1 MLSYVEFKA
10 KIKEELL
17 NYMSPAL
24 RNFNV
29 ILDSKLVDGEQ
40 ADFFYIKDS
49 SQIDKRDML
58 PMAINPLYEQ
68 LYMKEYM
75 EDFDKTIK
83 CIARE
88 YEKKYRSMSCLQNN
102 VESSEDEDAFEFDME
117 KVFYCVINDDSNKE
131 LLNDIPHV
139 NKDKLAIYFRLLI
152 SADDN
157 SLKSMIIDKKLMKQL
172 KENNISL
179 EDLLSVAIN
188 NTPKLFPVKVNDLGN
203 GIYLVSN
210 NYMKYGASTL
220 FYPESPVKGLSEI
233 TKKNMIILPI
243 QTDYFICI
251 ENDES
256 VLDEDMYK
264 QTSLCVKQY
273 VTEFGGCA
281 LSASPYMLD
290 ANNLSLRMEKDAVI
304 CGEVARSQNRSI

>member
-17 NYMSPAL
+17 NNMSPAL
-24 RNFNV
+24 RNCNV
-29 ILDSKLVDGEQ
+29 VLDSKLSDGKQ
-40 ADFFYIKDS
+40 MDFFYLKDS
-49 SQIDKRDML
+49 TDKDVL
-58 PMAINPLYEQ
+58 PMAINPLYDL
-68 LYMKEYM
+68 LYIKEYK

-83 CIARE
+83 YIARE
-88 YEKKYRSMSCLQNN
+88 YEKKYRSMTGIQNKD
-102 VESSEDEDAFEFDME
+102 EGSEDNDDTFEFDME
-117 KVFYCVINDDSNKE
+117 RVFYCVINNDNNRE
-131 LLNDIPHV
+131 LLNNIPHV
-139 NKDKLAIYFRLLI
+139 NRGELAIYFRLLI

-157 SLKSMIIDKKLMKQL
+157 SLKSMIIDKNLMEQL

-179 EDLLSVAIN
+179 EDLLSVATN

-220 FYPESPVKGLSEI
+220 FYPENPVKGLSEI

-264 QTSLCVKQY
+264 QTSLCVKKY
-273 VTEFGGCA
+273 VTEFGGSA

-290 ANNLSLRMEKDAVI
+290 ADTLSLRMGKDAVI
-304 CGEVARSQNRSI
+304 NGEVARSQSRSI

>member
-17 NYMSPAL
+17 NNMSPAL
-24 RNFNV
+24 RNCNV
-29 ILDSKLVDGEQ
+29 VLDSKLIDGEQ
-40 ADFFYIKDS
+40 RDFFYIKDLS
-49 SQIDKRDML
+49 EKDVL
-58 PMAINPLYEQ
+58 PMAINPLYKQ
-68 LYMKEYM
+68 LYIEEYK

-88 YEKKYRSMSCLQNN
+88 YEKKYRSMSGVQNN
-102 VESSEDEDAFEFDME
+102 AESSEDVFEFDMD
-117 KVFYCVINDDSNKE
+117 KVFYCVINNDNNRE
-131 LLNDIPHV
+131 LLNNIPHV
-139 NKDKLAIYFRLLI
+139 NRGELAIYFRLLI
-152 SADDN
+152 SADDD
-157 SLKSMIIDKKLMKQL
+157 SLKSMIIDKNLMEQL
-172 KENNISL
+172 KKNNISL
-179 EDLLSVAIN
+179 EDLLSVATN
-188 NTPKLFPVKVNDLGN
+188 NTPKLFPVKVNDLGK

-220 FYPESPVKGLSEI
+220 FYPENPVKGLSEI
-233 TKKNMIILPI
+233 TKKNMIILPV

-264 QTSLCVKQY
+264 QTSLCVKKY
-273 VTEFGGCA
+273 VTEFGGSA

-290 ANNLSLRMEKDAVI
+290 ADTLSLRMEKDAVI
-304 CGEVARSQNRSI
+304 NGEVARFQSRSI

>member
-1 MLSYVEFKA
+1 MLSYIEFKA

-17 NYMSPAL
+17 NNMSPAL
-24 RNFNV
+24 RNCNV
-29 ILDSKLVDGEQ
+29 VLDSKLSDGKQ
-40 ADFFYIKDS
+40 TDFFYLKDS
-49 SQIDKRDML
+49 TEKDVL
-58 PMAINPLYEQ
+58 PMTINSLYDL
-68 LYMKEYM
+68 LYVKEYK

-88 YEKKYRSMSCLQNN
+88 YEKKYRSMAGVQNKAD
-102 VESSEDEDAFEFDME
+102 VSEDNDDAFEFDME
-117 KVFYCVINDDSNKE
+117 KVFYCIINNDNNRE
-131 LLNDIPHV
+131 LLNNIPHV
-139 NKDKLAIYFRLLI
+139 NRGELAIYFRLLI

-157 SLKSMIIDKKLMKQL
+157 SLKSMIIDKNLMEHL
-172 KENNISL
+172 EENNISL
-179 EDLLSVAIN
+179 EDLLSVATN

-220 FYPESPVKGLSEI
+220 FYPENPVKGLSEI

-264 QTSLCVKQY
+264 QTSLCVKKY
-273 VTEFGGCA
+273 VTEFGGSA

-290 ANNLSLRMEKDAVI
+290 ADTLSLKMGKAAVI
-304 CGEVARSQNRSI
+304 NGEVVRPQNRSI

>member
-17 NYMSPAL
+17 NNMSPAI
-24 RNFNV
+24 RNCNV
-29 ILDSKLVDGEQ
+29 VLDSKLVDGEQ
-40 ADFFYIKDS
+40 KDFFYIKDS
-49 SQIDKRDML
+49 SERGVL
-58 PMAINPLYEQ
+58 PMAINSLYKE
-68 LYMKEYM
+68 LYIKEYK
-75 EDFDKTIK
+75 EDFDKTVK

-88 YEKKYRSMSCLQNN
+88 YEKKYRSMTGVQNKADTG
-102 VESSEDEDAFEFDME
+102 EDNDDTFEFDMK
-117 KVFYCVINDDSNKE
+117 KVFYCVINNDNNRE
-131 LLNDIPHV
+131 MLNNIPHI
-139 NKDKLAIYFRLLI
+139 NKGELAIYFRLLV
-152 SADDN
+152 ATDDN
-157 SLKSMIIDKKLMKQL
+157 SLKSMIIDKKLMEQL
-172 KENNISL
+172 KENDISL
-179 EDLLSVAIN
+179 EDLLSVATD

-220 FYPESPVKGLSEI
+220 FYPENPVKGLSEI

-256 VLDEDMYK
+256 LLDEDMYK
-264 QTSLCVKQY
+264 QTSLCVKKY
-273 VTEFGGCA
+273 VTEFGGSA

-290 ANNLSLRMEKDAVI
+290 ADTLSLRMGKDAVI
-304 CGEVARSQNRSI
+304 NGEVARSQSRSI